1 MSRIDYVIENILDIL
16 IELNGRQDFLE
27 KTLID
32 LVGRVTHENLSEETF
47 ERAQDIFDSRIAA
60 IKKANKKND
69 KSDGL
74 NDTGHSDEILNIHQ
88 TDDLKP
94 DDVVLTEFPFPKAE
108 NTVFK
113 TPDWSPNDGDIK

>member
-47 ERAQDIFDSRIAA
+47 ERAQDIFEYSSNR
-60 IKKANKKND
+60 
-69 KSDGL
+69 
-74 NDTGHSDEILNIHQ
+74 
-88 TDDLKP
+88 
-94 DDVVLTEFPFPKAE
+94 
-108 NTVFK
+108 
-113 TPDWSPNDGDIK
+113 